1 MYNFVLE
8 NVLLQY
14 YFTLYTFYMR
24 QFGFYC
30 VLFWN
35 TNSVLFTV
43 RRLAD
48 ICILFMVP
56 NKQVSV
62 CTTCRTPVYRSM
74 LYSQFI
80 PSFVMYIHRS
90 IIYSCFQ
97 YSPSMARKN
106 NTHTHRD
113 ERTNVCHIP
122 VAPCNYPWLWKLCC
136 SLSSMH
142 STLYRTKKV
151 LYKVYLGTGILW
163 LPLLCYIK
171 LHKC

>member
-14 YFTLYTFYMR
+14 YFTLYTLYMR

-30 VLFWN
+30 VLLWN

-48 ICILFMVP
+48 KCILFMVP

-106 NTHTHRD
+106 NTHTQR
-113 ERTNVCHIP
+113 RTNKCLSHSR
-122 VAPCNYPWLWKLCC
+122 C
-136 SLSSMH
+136 SLQLSM
-142 STLYRTKKV
+142 TLKIVLFVVFYAFHIIQNKKE
-151 LYKVYLGTGILW
+151 Y
-163 LPLLCYIK
+163 YIRFIWE
-171 LHKC
+171 LEFYGCRCCVI